1 MFISCASP
9 HRVCLVRGSE
19 LRQAIHS
26 LLSWLAR
33 GVSSVVSFVFGAF
46 RKMPVRVG
54 LAIVGSICLT
64 ITFAVGLLW
73 GYIAPSL
80 LSDNLQTTA
89 QNSLSVVLVMILI
102 WIAIATFIPSS
113 ERQASNLS
121 NSGSDEGEVPVD
133 VVHVRPV
140 EPASVVVED
149 EAELVE

>member
-1 MFISCASP
+1 M
-9 HRVCLVRGSE
+9 
-19 LRQAIHS
+19 RQAIHS

-80 LSDNLQTTA
+80 LSENLQTTA

-121 NSGSDEGEVPVD
+121 NSGADEGEVPVD

>member
-1 MFISCASP
+1 M
-9 HRVCLVRGSE
+9 
-19 LRQAIHS
+19 RQAIHS

-64 ITFAVGLLW
+64 IAFAVGLLW

-89 QNSLSVVLVMILI
+89 QNSMSVVLVMILI

-149 EAELVE
+149 EAELVECIVLFL

>member
-1 MFISCASP
+1 M
-9 HRVCLVRGSE
+9 
-19 LRQAIHS
+19 RQAIHS

-33 GVSSVVSFVFGAF
+33 GISSVVSFVFGAF

-64 ITFAVGLLW
+64 IAFAVGLLW

-89 QNSLSVVLVMILI
+89 QNSMSVVLVMILI

>member
-1 MFISCASP
+1 M
-9 HRVCLVRGSE
+9 
-19 LRQAIHS
+19 RQTIHS

-33 GVSSVVSFVFGAF
+33 GVSSIVSFVFGAF

-64 ITFAVGLLW
+64 IAFAVGLLW

-89 QNSLSVVLVMILI
+89 QNSMSVVLVMILI

>member
-1 MFISCASP
+1 M
-9 HRVCLVRGSE
+9 
-19 LRQAIHS
+19 RQAIHS

-113 ERQASNLS
+113 ERQASNPS

-140 EPASVVVED
+140 EPASVVVEE

>member
-1 MFISCASP
+1 
-9 HRVCLVRGSE
+9 

-64 ITFAVGLLW
+64 IAFAVGLLW

-89 QNSLSVVLVMILI
+89 QNSMSVVLVMILI

>member
-1 MFISCASP
+1 M
-9 HRVCLVRGSE
+9 
-19 LRQAIHS
+19 RQAIHS

-149 EAELVE
+149 ETELVE

>member
-1 MFISCASP
+1 
-9 HRVCLVRGSE
+9 
-19 LRQAIHS
+19 
-26 LLSWLAR
+26 
-33 GVSSVVSFVFGAF
+33 
-46 RKMPVRVG
+46 MPVRVG

-113 ERQASNLS
+113 ERQASNPS

-140 EPASVVVED
+140 EPASVGVED

>member
-1 MFISCASP
+1 M
-9 HRVCLVRGSE
+9 
-19 LRQAIHS
+19 RQAIHS

-102 WIAIATFIPSS
+102 WIAIATFIPRS

-121 NSGSDEGEVPVD
+121 NSVSDEGAVPDD

>member
-1 MFISCASP
+1 M
-9 HRVCLVRGSE
+9 
-19 LRQAIHS
+19 RQAIHS

-64 ITFAVGLLW
+64 IAFAVGLLW

-113 ERQASNLS
+113 ERQESNPS

>member
-1 MFISCASP
+1 M
-9 HRVCLVRGSE
+9 
-19 LRQAIHS
+19 RQAIHS

-64 ITFAVGLLW
+64 IAFAVGLLW

-102 WIAIATFIPSS
+102 WIACATFIPSA
-113 ERQASNLS
+113 ERQASNPS

>member
-1 MFISCASP
+1 M
-9 HRVCLVRGSE
+9 
-19 LRQAIHS
+19 RQAIHS
-26 LLSWLAR
+26 LMSWLAR
-33 GVSSVVSFVFGAF
+33 GISSVVSFVFGAF

-64 ITFAVGLLW
+64 IAFAVGLLW

-80 LSDNLQTTA
+80 LSDNMQTTA
-89 QNSLSVVLVMILI
+89 QNSMSVVLVMILI

>member
-1 MFISCASP
+1 M
-9 HRVCLVRGSE
+9 
-19 LRQAIHS
+19 RQAIHS

-33 GVSSVVSFVFGAF
+33 GVSSIVSFVFGAF

-64 ITFAVGLLW
+64 IAFAGGLLW

-80 LSDNLQTTA
+80 LSDDLQTTA

-113 ERQASNLS
+113 ERQASNPS